1 MKNVR
6 DEIRL
11 KCYTGKC
18 AQIKK
23 KKFQRTQWVIFPA
36 LIAANPNPNNAKN
49 NTQYTKT
56 TETNNI
62 YTQFGN

>member
-23 KKFQRTQWVIFPA
+23 KKISE
-36 LIAANPNPNNAKN
+36 
-49 NTQYTKT
+49 NTM
-56 TETNNI
+56 
-62 YTQFGN
+62 GNFSCLNCSKPKPKQCKK